1 MRIWYVAATLLAA
14 VGAGWP
20 TSALANVDP
29 YDGDWHFSLTPY
41 AWLPG
46 IDTSLK
52 FQGPRGSIARTSLNT
67 SPGDIIDHLHIAA
80 MIAGD
85 VHKGEWSAF
94 SDIVYASLGGSNTA
108 VRDITFPDHS
118 IEIPLNLRT
127 SVGVQVLVWTAGIGY
142 AVLHDGQ
149 SSADVFLGVRG
160 AGANTSLKWRFAGPL
175 DLFPQTGSTSQ
186 YESLW
191 DGIIG
196 IRGRIGFP
204 ESPWFVPYYADI
216 GTGGSHI
223 TAQAL
228 TGIGYGFEW
237 GDLHLTYRWLY
248 YQPGGDGVLDK
259 ITLHGFTIGATF
271 RF

>member
-1 MRIWYVAATLLAA
+1 MRIRFVAAALVAA
-14 VGAGWP
+14 FGVGLPA
-20 TSALANVDP
+20 SALADVDP

-41 AWLPG
+41 GWLPT
-46 IDTSLK
+46 IDTSLQ
-52 FQGPRGSIARTSLNT
+52 FRGPRGSIVRTST
-67 SPGDIIDHLHIAA
+67 SVDPGQLIDDLHFAA
-80 MIAGD
+80 MVSGD
-85 VHKGEWSAF
+85 VRKGEWSAF
-94 SDIVYASLGGSNTA
+94 SDILYASIGASDTF

-118 IEIPLNLRT
+118 VEIPLNLRT
-127 SVGVQVLVWTAGIGY
+127 SVGVQLLVWTGGIGY

-149 SSADVFLGVRG
+149 SSADVFVGVR
-160 AGANTSLKWRFAGPL
+160 AAAANTSLKWRFAGPL
-175 DLFPQTGSTSQ
+175 NLFPQTGSASQ

-196 IRGRIGFP
+196 IRGRVGFP
-204 ESPWFVPYYADI
+204 DSPWFVPYYADI

-237 GDLHLTYRWLY
+237 GDLALTYRWLY
-248 YQPGGDGVLDK
+248 YQPGGGGVLDK
-259 ITLHGFTIGATF
+259 LTLDGVAVSATF